1 MKNLIIVLFL
11 TVFISGCSNDD
22 SDYITIKGRVE
33 RDFTGQGISNQ
44 KIYLEV
50 RQAKGSGA
58 WAYSVEIDS
67 KEVVTDEN
75 GEFSI
80 AMKSASNTY
89 VTAYKHMDE
98 NYSTFE
104 LASFP
109 IDTDIIIKVDKF
121 IKFKIFVNNTNPF
134 DENDRVLIDF
144 FSGNK
149 QNFRSAIENFGSDNL
164 HYPAE
169 NFPGGGGTGAYEV
182 ASWTGINVNSIVY
195 YNVPES
201 ADTFKIM
208 STVKKNGVET
218 TSFTNTIPFEIDQI
232 NEYHFEY

>member
-1 MKNLIIVLFL
+1 MKNLIIIFFL
-11 TVFISGCSNDD
+11 TVFVSGCTNDD
-22 SDYITIKGRVE
+22 SDYTTIKGRVE
-33 RDFTGQGISNQ
+33 RDLTGQGISNQ
-44 KIYLEV
+44 KIHLTI
-50 RQAKGSGA
+50 RQAKGSGT

-67 KEVVTDEN
+67 KEVFTDEN

-80 AMKSASNTY
+80 SMKNTNDTY
-89 VTAYKHMDE
+89 ATAYKYMDE

-109 IDTDIIIKVDKF
+109 IDNDIIIKVDKF
-121 IKFKIFVNNTNPF
+121 IKFKIFVNNTNSF
-134 DENDRVLIDF
+134 DENDLVLIDF

-169 NFPGGGGTGAYEV
+169 NLPGGGGTGAYEV
-182 ASWTGINVNSIVY
+182 ASWTGINVDSIVY
-195 YNVPES
+195 YSVPEN